1 MNTRSDAFLSLR
13 PEIQNVQLNSAS
25 LQEESFQNQS
35 LRPILKLQNN
45 LLILVLKQYFL
56 KHKNTFYS
64 LSLEKRMQFIENALQ
79 KDIKFRNLLKGM
91 VLGCFTEE
99 EYKIYI
105 QISSALN
112 KRIMS
117 MLLQR
122 YQSQIQLFERP

>member
-91 VLGCFTEE
+91 VVGCFTEE

-105 QISSALN
+105 QNLSALN

-122 YQSQIQLFERP
+122 YQSQIQLFESP

>member
-45 LLILVLKQYFL
+45 LLILVLKQYFS

-64 LSLEKRMQFIENALQ
+64 LGLEKRMQFIENALQ

-91 VLGCFTEE
+91 VVGCFTEE

-105 QISSALN
+105 QNSSALN

-122 YQSQIQLFERP
+122 YQSQIQLFESP